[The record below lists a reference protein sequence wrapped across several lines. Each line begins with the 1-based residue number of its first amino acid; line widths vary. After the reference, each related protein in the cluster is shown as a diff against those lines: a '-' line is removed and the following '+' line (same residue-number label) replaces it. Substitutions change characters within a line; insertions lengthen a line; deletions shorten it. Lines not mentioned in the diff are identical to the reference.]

1 MAPTQL
7 YIQSINDI
15 FLLHQN
21 PALAHVVLRQNRRLL
36 SAVSDLSL
44 SRSVTVS
51 QPQQKQEQKA
61 LKKSKRSLKVK
72 DTAADVAPADVAPA
86 DVAPAEAQVPAQVP
100 AQVDAA
106 PAEAQADTSA
116 QVDVSAAAVDASDD
130 VDADDS
136 SDSVSDDGANDSD
149 DEADETASDTSA
161 ALAKITDLLSRY
173 SKISI
178 DNSDPDNIKLTLE
191 QSNGE
196 TVTVSA
202 PTSKRADDL
211 DSRLAA
217 VEKLV

>member
-72 DTAADVAPADVAPA
+72 DTAADVAPA